1 MRITVEGVSAEPLVF
16 ENVRGSVM
24 LMRTEEG
31 VRKAVLGPIRMM
43 EMVLMLKTLTSG
55 EGEANKKIRM
65 AMQMANALELDDLK
79 VRDETPL
86 VNGLNDPFS
95 ELLGG
100 K

>member
-55 EGEANKKIRM
+55 EGEVNKKIRM

>member
-24 LMRTEEG
+24 LMRTDEG

-43 EMVLMLKTLTSG
+43 EMVLMMKTLTSG

-95 ELLGG
+95 ELMGG